1 MQYRIIFCLVAV
13 ALLVGTVS
21 ADTLIVYPSI
31 DGYVRETTDA
41 AYFTMRNDVGD
52 GNTVGST
59 TALVAPFISTVTT
72 NDVYGEIRRG
82 VFSFN
87 TSTIPDDAAIN
98 SGVFKTRGSGKGN
111 GLGSPA
117 YGITGGILASNT
129 SLANGDY
136 DGFSSVRYSTDKA
149 YDDIS
154 TNSNN
159 NWTLN
164 AAGLSGIS
172 KTAFTVIYLRDSWD
186 IDNSTTG
193 LTWATSSQTQI
204 SFYSVN
210 AALEA
215 RRPFLEVVYSTGATP
230 PVASFTT
237 SRNFIRIPNPV
248 TVTDTSTNTPTSWQW
263 SWGDGTANSTTQNP
277 THQYLKRGK
286 WDIILTATNAGG
298 SGTSAA
304 TSVKVVGYENYY

>member
-1 MQYRIIFCLVAV
+1 M
-13 ALLVGTVS
+13 VGTVS
-21 ADTLIVYPSI
+21 ADTLLVYPAI

-59 TALVAPFISTVTT
+59 TALISPYISTMTT
-72 NDVYGEIRRG
+72 NGVYGDFRRG

-87 TSTIPDDAAIN
+87 TSTIPDDATIN
-98 SGVFKTRGSGKGN
+98 SGIFKTRGSGKTN
-111 GLGSPA
+111 GLGSPS
-117 YGITGGILASNT
+117 YGITGGVLASNT

-136 DGFSSVRYSTDKA
+136 DGFFSTRYSSDIA
-149 YDDIS
+149 YNNIS
-154 TNSNN
+154 TNSDN

-164 AAGLSGIS
+164 ADGIS
-172 KTAFTVIYLRDSWD
+172 GVSKTGFTVIFLRDSWD

-193 LTWATSSQTQI
+193 LTWVSSTSTQI

-210 AALEA
+210 AATEA
-215 RRPFLEVVYSTGATP
+215 RRPYLEVVYTSGATP

-237 SRNFIRIPNPV
+237 SKNFIRIPNTV
-248 TVTDTSTNTPTSWQW
+248 TVTDTSTNTPTSWEW

-286 WDIILTATNAGG
+286 FDIYLTATNAGG
-298 SGTSAA
+298 SNTTAV
-304 TSVKVVGYENYY
+304 TNVKVVGYENYY